1 MIYVDMGTTKIKGE
15 MNEVLAEYTALTRD
29 MHQLLSDHVSEVAAD
44 ILMVLMGRMAMNEGQ
59 IDASELLDML
69 EVELNEK
76 EL

>member
-29 MHQLLSDHVSEVAAD
+29 MHQMLSNHVSEVAAD
-44 ILMVLMGRMAMNEGQ
+44 VLMVLMGRMAMNEGP